1 MSHPS
6 KRKGGKAPHPSYGK
20 LRLDV
25 WDNAKLRY
33 VKQETH
39 DKAGVALIAFEKYC
53 AICPKELTI
62 VLYAFN
68 YEGSLVELAR
78 RLEDGRVKRGIV

>member
-1 MSHPS
+1 MNPRSN
-6 KRKGGKAPHPSYGK
+6 RKGGKAPHPSYGK

-25 WDNAKLRY
+25 WDNEKLRY
-33 VKQETH
+33 VKQESH
-39 DKAGVALIAFEKYC
+39 DKAGVALLAFEKYC
-53 AICPKELTI
+53 AICPSGLSV

-78 RLEDGRVKRGIV
+78 RLEDGRIKRGIV